1 MRYLLSFTALIF
13 FSISLYSAEIIGKVI
28 KVADGDTITVLD
40 DNNKKHKIRLAK
52 IDAPELK
59 QSYGIKSKNYLESL
73 IYNKPIK
80 VLYSSID
87 RYKRIL
93 GIVYLGDKEINLIM
107 LKNGL
112 AWHYYTDKTPSYI
125 QAEKSARDKKI
136 GLWSESNPINPYI
149 FRRKQKKSLKKNDLR
164 LKKSQHGCIL
174 SVSPGTGV
182 FNQC

>member
-13 FSISLYSAEIIGKVI
+13 LSLSLYSAEIIGRVI

-40 DNNKKHKIRLAK
+40 VDNKKHKIRLAK

-59 QSYGIKSKNYLESL
+59 QSYGIKSKNYLKSL

-107 LKNGL
+107 LENGL

-149 FRRKQKKSLKKNDLR
+149 FRKNQKKNRK
-164 LKKSQHGCIL
+164 
-174 SVSPGTGV
+174 
-182 FNQC
+182 